1 MTRPLELCDLKD
13 ALLFRFQALDFIRI
27 SIVRSL
33 DAYEI
38 VNDEL
43 SSVPYLLGLVVADCR
58 SEIANTFKD
67 FHEVE
72 EPCLSAK

>member
-33 DAYEI
+33 DAYSSVSE
-38 VNDEL
+38 EL
-43 SSVPYLLGLVVADCR
+43 SSVPYLFDLILTDCK
-58 SEIANTFKD
+58 EQVMAA
-67 FHEVE
+67 FHDVE
-72 EPCLSAK
+72 ETCLSAK